1 MTAVLVLFGLGLLS
15 TLSINGHPFQIR
27 EVDEGIKDDPAEV
40 LVSHSRQSNNG
51 NDDKISTNGYFTL
64 TPSVLTDI
72 STKKTSEQQTPLLSS
87 LYESY
92 TNLASSEKSKASTHN
107 VIISVATSIQVNIS
121 KTTNDVNFSMLIQP
135 FSTVELSSPKS
146 SSLEVYSNASRLMA
160 AVITESN
167 SLSAGMSTDSAFNDA
182 SVASLNSYSPSA
194 ISSLLSSSINVDHIS
209 PATAP
214 SITDFDVTSVPAN
227 ISRNDS
233 IAQVPTSSLLTTESL
248 ADDHTNIPSL
258 ISYVNDEFPSIDDGF
273 TNTSFVAKTNLPS
286 LTTSKFDLVSSPVI
300 STVVESSA
308 ASSTAELTLPSK
320 SSKSIKKSVI
330 EKSTVL
336 IVVKNT
342 AMSWSPSTSTL
353 PLKQSTDSSST
364 AFPSKNSFKYETPSK
379 PSTGTSLPSVGSTTI
394 ITPNKPSSESYDTP
408 KQGILPPTEHKVLKT
423 NKISSNEV
431 SDDDNEIKK
440 ANEDEG
446 KMPPPDQGRE
456 AVLWD
461 FIVPV
466 GIGTL
471 AALVIALGMVMMR
484 SCRRR
489 KLIKVRFGGK
499 PSHPRLL
506 NNDLINLLAESDDE
520 E

>member
-15 TLSINGHPFQIR
+15 TLTINGHPFQIR
-27 EVDEGIKDDPAEV
+27 DVDEGIKDDPAEI
-40 LVSHSRQSNNG
+40 LFSHSRQSNNG

-72 STKKTSEQQTPLLSS
+72 STKMTSEQQTPLLSS

-92 TNLASSEKSKASTHN
+92 TNLASSEKSKASTQN

-121 KTTNDVNFSMLIQP
+121 KTTNDVNFGMLFQP

-167 SLSAGMSTDSAFNDA
+167 SSSAGMSTDSAIDDA

-194 ISSLLSSSINVDHIS
+194 VSSLLSSSINVDYIS

-248 ADDHTNIPSL
+248 AYDHTNIPSL
-258 ISYVNDEFPSIDDGF
+258 IPYVNDELPSIDDGF

-300 STVVESSA
+300 STVVESYA

-330 EKSTVL
+330 EKSTML

-353 PLKQSTDSSST
+353 PLKQSTGLQFTDLSSAGSLSSGLQST
-364 AFPSKNSFKYETPSK
+364 GSSATALPSKNSFIYETPSK

-408 KQGILPPTEHKVLKT
+408 KQGILSPTEHKVLKT

-431 SDDDNEIKK
+431 SDGDNEIKK
-440 ANEDEG
+440 ANEG
-446 KMPPPDQGRE
+446 KS
-456 AVLWD
+456 L
-461 FIVPV
+461 F
-466 GIGTL
+466 L
-471 AALVIALGMVMMR
+471 
-484 SCRRR
+484 
-489 KLIKVRFGGK
+489 
-499 PSHPRLL
+499 
-506 NNDLINLLAESDDE
+506 
-520 E
+520 